1 MMVSKMENAILK
13 EWKEHKENCSE
24 DYEWFECGQTDTDA
38 NFNYAVGCEI
48 TTTYASGGEKTIVL
62 KTKKEADAYSKKEKK
77 KFGGCSVCDRFER
90 LLKRSLVVKQF

>member
-1 MMVSKMENAILK
+1 VMVSKMEKAILK

-38 NFNYAVGCEI
+38 NWNYSVGCEI
-48 TTTYASGGEKTIVL
+48 CEEGKKTIVL
-62 KTKKEADAYSKKEKK
+62 KTKKEADDYSKKEKE

-90 LLKRSLVVKQF
+90 LLKVVRKQPEVVRE